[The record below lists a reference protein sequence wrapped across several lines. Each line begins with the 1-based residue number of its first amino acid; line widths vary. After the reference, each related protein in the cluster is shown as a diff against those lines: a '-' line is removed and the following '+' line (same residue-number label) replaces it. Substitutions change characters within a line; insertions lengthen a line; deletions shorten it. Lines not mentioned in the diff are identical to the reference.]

1 MNAISE
7 IWNGWSNTTRISFV
21 GGVAVILGLTAG
33 AMWWAL
39 HTNYGVLF
47 KELQP
52 QDAATVVVELKR
64 LKIDHRIA
72 DGGTTVLVPE
82 DVVASTRLDLMGS
95 NPKFSGGVGMELFDQ
110 TDFGMTDFAQRINY
124 QRALQGELSR
134 TISSLSE
141 VKSARV
147 HLVLPENGL
156 FAQKKEPSRASVTL
170 FIKDNASVAAN
181 QVMGIQRLVAASVPG
196 LDPDHVTVVSHDG
209 VILSPSAVE
218 GLNGEILSGHLDKKR
233 EVESYLKQKVV
244 DMLSR
249 DYGPESFVV
258 SVNVALNFDQVRI
271 TREDVVPA
279 TNSGVVRK
287 KENKASSGVTAI
299 NKGESSVVEYEYKL
313 GREVNQTV
321 VAPGEIRQIN
331 VGVLLPADATDTQVH
346 KVRDLVATVL
356 ALESDRGD
364 QIAVHRMQRY
374 EASIERQS
382 AIGQN
387 TSSFPLRSAQDV
399 AQNEPVPAPIPAKS
413 KGPAVAHDRPVETP
427 SIISKIS
434 PMLRGHETLAVG
446 VAIAFIASIVLGLLL
461 WMRAKPSKKLSIAE
475 RQRMLANVR
484 QWLQQPARSEAKVS

>member
-1 MNAISE
+1 MNAMSE
-7 IWNGWSNTTRISFV
+7 IWISWSHATRFTFV
-21 GGVAVILGLTAG
+21 GAVVAILAMTVG

-39 HTNYGVLF
+39 HVNYGVLF

-52 QDAATVVVELKR
+52 QDAATVVSELKR
-64 LKIDHRIA
+64 MKIEHRIA
-72 DGGTTVLVPE
+72 DGGTSVLVPE
-82 DVVASTRLDLMGS
+82 EVVASTRLDLMGS

-110 TDFGMTDFAQRINY
+110 SDFGMTDFAQRINY

-156 FAQKKEPSRASVTL
+156 FSQKKEPSRASVTL

-196 LDPDHVTVVSHDG
+196 LDADHVTVVSHEG
-209 VILSPSAVE
+209 VILSAAAVE
-218 GLNGEILSGHLDKKR
+218 GPNGEILSGHLEKKR
-233 EVESYLKQKVV
+233 EVEAYLQQKVV

-258 SVNVALNFDQVRI
+258 SVNVSLNFDQVRI

-279 TNSGVVRK
+279 TNSSVVRK
-287 KENKASSGVTAI
+287 KENKASSGLTPV

-321 VAPGEIRQIN
+321 VAPGEITRIN
-331 VGVLLPADATDTQVH
+331 VGVLLPADVTETQIH

-356 ALESDRGD
+356 ALASDRGD
-364 QIAVHRMQRY
+364 QIAVHRMQRFDGAL
-374 EASIERQS
+374 EKQS
-382 AIGQN
+382 DGIGS
-387 TSSFPLRSAQDV
+387 TPFPQQVNPKNVQA
-399 AQNEPVPAPIPAKS
+399 EPALPPIPS
-413 KGPAVAHDRPVETP
+413 KNKAAVAANDRGTE
-427 SIISKIS
+427 SSSLSKML
-434 PMLRGHETLAVG
+434 PMLRGNETLAIG
-446 VAIAFIASIVLGLLL
+446 VAIAFIASVVLGLLL
-461 WMRAKPSKKLSIAE
+461 WPRTGTSNKPSIEE
-475 RQRMLANVR
+475 REKILADVR
-484 QWLQQPARSEAKVS
+484 QWLQQPVRSEAKVS